1 MHLDI
6 IFKAFVATLVVV
18 VMIGSGLGVTMG
30 FAEYVEAENYM
41 QSVSKVILESNYN
54 EAVIEQCQKEAANNG
69 YVLEVTVEEAKKAG
83 VKRFAQLKFTY
94 DFTIELFQIRQQK
107 MKVKII

>member
-6 IFKAFVATLVVV
+6 IFKAFVGALVAV

-41 QSVSKVILESNYN
+41 QSVSKIILESNYS
-54 EAVIEQCQKEAANNG
+54 ETVINQCKKEAAQNG
-69 YVLEVTVEEAKKAG
+69 YVLEVMVEEAKKAG
-83 VKRFAQLKFTY
+83 VKKYAQLRLTY
-94 DFTIELFQIRQQK
+94 YFTIELFQIKQEK
-107 MKVKII
+107 MKIKII